1 MVIKFRKS
9 EYTNQNGWSI
19 TEEKEI
25 DEKTAIQYAA
35 SANRGNAN
43 LSTSPEEWAEN
54 MIMKKNNFKIYKTP
68 EILYEFE
75 F

>member
-1 MVIKFRKS
+1 MYS
-9 EYTNQNGWSI
+9 NLGGWSTEETEI
-19 TEEKEI
+19 TEAE
-25 DEKTAIQYAA
+25 AIKLAA
-35 SANRGNAN
+35 SAQRGNAN
-43 LSTSPEEWAEN
+43 LSISPEEWAEN